1 MKYFLT
7 ILLSVILFSSTSFGG
22 TKMETFSL
30 NNGIKVIFK
39 QTKSVE
45 ILCLKIHSPIS
56 VLNEES
62 SKSGVTSLLYN
73 TMNKSTNK
81 RNAEILAT
89 DIENLGSSISP
100 DVEYDSSGWPLNCMS
115 QYFDESCE
123 LLSDMILNPA
133 FDSTEMGKEKE
144 LMIQSIKV
152 RQDSIKSVARDKFI
166 SDFYNEKNP
175 YSKIKSGTEETLTGL
190 TQQDLKDVYNK
201 IYSTKGM
208 VITVVGNIKKST
220 LKKTLNKYFGQM
232 NLTQEKPKVSFERN
246 PERTGEDTI
255 VNSKFNQAFIIY
267 AYDAPDVLNEDSITL
282 KMINLVLGARMTGRL
297 FIELREKLGL
307 AYEVNSNYP
316 TRIGDSYFEIYIG
329 LDKKNVDITKNGI
342 EKIMTDLCNT
352 KVSDKELND
361 SKNFIKGI
369 YLLSHQSVERQ
380 AYYLSAREML
390 GLGYEYDDK
399 YIDLLS
405 KVTSDDIIKVANKYF
420 KQKPY
425 KLILM
430 PN

>member
-1 MKYFLT
+1 MKHFVA
-7 ILLSVILFSSTSFGG
+7 ILLSIILFSSTSFGG
-22 TKMETFSL
+22 TKMETFNL

-45 ILCLKIHSPIS
+45 ILCLKLHSPIS
-56 VLNEES
+56 VINEES

-81 RNAEILAT
+81 RNSETLAT
-89 DIENLGSSISP
+89 DIENLGSSISS
-100 DVEYDSSGWPLNCMS
+100 DVEYDYSGWTLNCMS

-123 LLSDMILNPA
+123 ILADIILNPA
-133 FDSTEMGKEKE
+133 FDSNEMNKERE

-175 YSKIKSGTEETLTGL
+175 YSKIKSGTEKTLQNL
-190 TQQDLKDVYNK
+190 TQQDLKEVYEK
-201 IYSTKGM
+201 IYSTKGI
-208 VITVVGNIKKST
+208 VITVVGNIKKSV

-232 NLTQEKPKVSFERN
+232 NLTQEKQNVVFDKN
-246 PERTGEDTI
+246 PERTDKDVI

-267 AYDAPDVLNEDSITL
+267 AYDAPNVLNKDFITL
-282 KMINLVLGARMTGRL
+282 KFINFVLGARMTGRL

-307 AYEVNSNYP
+307 AYEVNSDYP
-316 TRIGDSYFEIYIG
+316 SRIGDSYFEIYIG
-329 LDKKNVDITKNGI
+329 LDKKNIDITKNGI
-342 EKIMTDLCNT
+342 EKIMTDLCNI

-361 SKNFIKGI
+361 TKNFIKGI

-380 AYYLSAREML
+380 AYYLSVREMI

-405 KVTSDDIIKVANKYF
+405 KVNSDDIIKVANKYF
-420 KQKPY
+420 KQKSY
-425 KLILM
+425 RLILS
-430 PN
+430 PK

>member
-7 ILLSVILFSSTSFGG
+7 ILSFLILFSSISFGG
-22 TKMETFSL
+22 TKMETFYL

-45 ILCLKIHSPIS
+45 ILCLKINSPIS
-56 VLNEES
+56 VLHEES
-62 SKSGVTSLLYN
+62 SKSGVTALLYN

-81 RNAEILAT
+81 RTADILAT
-89 DIENLGSSISP
+89 DIENLGSSIST
-100 DVEYDSSGWPLNCMS
+100 DIDYDYSGWTLNCMS

-123 LLSDMILNPA
+123 ILSDIILNPA
-133 FDSTEMGKEKE
+133 FDLNEMNKEKE

-152 RQDSIKSVARDKFI
+152 RQDNIKSVAGDKFI
-166 SDFYNEKNP
+166 SDFYDKTHP
-175 YSKIKSGTEETLTGL
+175 YSKIKSGTKETLENL
-190 TQQDLKDVYNK
+190 SQQDLKEVYNQ

-208 VITVVGNIKKST
+208 VITVVGNIKKSV

-232 NLTQEKPKVSFERN
+232 NLKQEKPNIILPNN
-246 PERTGEDTI
+246 PLRTENDVI

-267 AYDAPDVLNEDSITL
+267 AYDSPNILDKDSITL
-282 KMINLVLGARMTGRL
+282 KMINLILGSRMTGRL

-307 AYEVNSNYP
+307 AYEVNSSYP
-316 TRIGDSYFEIYIG
+316 SRIDKSYFEIYIG
-329 LDKKNVDITKNGI
+329 LDKKNVYITKQGI
-342 EKIMTDLCNT
+342 EKIMADLCTT
-352 KVSDKELND
+352 KITDKELSD
-361 SKNFIKGI
+361 TKNFVKGI
-369 YLLSHQSVERQ
+369 YLLAHQSVERQ

-405 KVTSDDIIKVANKYF
+405 KVTCDDIIKVANKYF

>member
-7 ILLSVILFSSTSFGG
+7 ILLSVILFSTVSFGG
-22 TKMETFSL
+22 TKMEIFTL

-45 ILCLKIHSPIS
+45 ILCLKFLTPIS
-56 VLNEES
+56 VLQEES
-62 SKSGVTSLLYN
+62 SKSGATSLLYN
-73 TMNKSTNK
+73 SMIKSTKK
-81 RNAEILAT
+81 RDAGALAK

-100 DVEYDSSGWPLNCMS
+100 DLEYEYSGWTLNCMS
-115 QYFDESCE
+115 QYFDQSCE
-123 LLSDMILNPA
+123 ILSDIILNPA
-133 FDSTEMGKEKE
+133 FDSTETDKERE

-166 SDFYNEKNP
+166 SDFYDKNHP
-175 YSKIKSGTEETLTGL
+175 YSKIKSGTEETLKNL
-190 TQQDLKDVYNK
+190 TQQDLKDCYNK
-201 IYSTKGM
+201 IYSTKGI
-208 VITVVGNIKKST
+208 VITVVGNINKSV
-220 LKKTLNKYFGQM
+220 LKKTLNTYFGQM
-232 NLTQEKPKVSFERN
+232 NLTQEKPNIVLPDN
-246 PERTGEDTI
+246 PLRTGEDTV

-267 AYDAPDVLNEDSITL
+267 AYDAPNVSDKDSITL

-307 AYEVNSNYP
+307 AYEVNSTYP
-316 TRIGDSYFEIYIG
+316 TRLDKSYFEIYIG
-329 LDKKNVDITKNGI
+329 LDKKNIDICKQGI

-352 KVSDKELND
+352 KITDKEIND
-361 SKNFIKGI
+361 TLNFIKGI

-390 GLGYEYDDK
+390 GLGYECDDK